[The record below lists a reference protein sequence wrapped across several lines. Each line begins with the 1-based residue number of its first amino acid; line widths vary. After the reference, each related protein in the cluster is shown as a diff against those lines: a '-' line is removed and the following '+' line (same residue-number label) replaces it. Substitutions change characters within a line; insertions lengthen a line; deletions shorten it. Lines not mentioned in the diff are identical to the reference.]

1 VQFTY
6 FVENRAALETVVL
19 RAAEGHVSVL
29 GKHCAVYV
37 LCRNRAV
44 LETVVLRAEERQ
56 VSVLGNHCAFYELCI
71 K

>member
-1 VQFTY
+1 MPFTY
-6 FVENRAALETVVL
+6 FAENRAALETVL
-19 RAAEGHVSVL
+19 LLAAERHGSVL
-29 GKHCAVYV
+29 GKHCAIYD
-37 LCRNRAV
+37 LCRNRAA